1 MKMSADGGPPD
12 GSPTDAD
19 SEGDLADGATDGG
32 DESIRALP
40 DAFSD
45 GAMLPLSQWQ
55 LGTFP
60 VCVADQGTECSREQ
74 VGFTVHAQSSCSAQS
89 EARLWFPAG
98 PLSAGDYDVLPINKI
113 IDAHDVPAGRVIIGI
128 SGVDP
133 ELAGTPPRF
142 LWARSGTVHV
152 TRDGGFA
159 IRLENV
165 ELIESTTGAIPATLI
180 GAWNCPG

>member
-1 MKMSADGGPPD
+1 M
-12 GSPTDAD
+12 
-19 SEGDLADGATDGG
+19 
-32 DESIRALP
+32 
-40 DAFSD
+40 
-45 GAMLPLSQWQ
+45 
-55 LGTFP
+55 
-60 VCVADQGTECSREQ
+60 
-74 VGFTVHAQSSCSAQS
+74 
-89 EARLWFPAG
+89 
-98 PLSAGDYDVLPINKI
+98 
-113 IDAHDVPAGRVIIGI
+113 IIGI

-180 GAWNCPG
+180 GTWNCPG